1 MLINCDILIAY
12 GGCAKKHEKDAIIFR
27 EGTPARFLY
36 QIVEGEVKLYST
48 NNEGKD
54 LIQGI
59 FKTGDSFG
67 EPPLLLDKTYPS
79 TAQTTTPSVIIRITR
94 EKLLNILDDYPEINK
109 RLLYTFAE
117 RIYNKATAAQIWL
130 SHTPEE
136 KIIGFLNKVKEDCEE
151 TEKLLIPFTRQQIA
165 DFTGLRVETVI
176 RTLIKMSEQ
185 DRVSII
191 DHKLYY

>member
-12 GGCAKKHEKDAIIFR
+12 GGCAKKYDKDAIIFR
-27 EGTPARFLY
+27 EGTPPRFLY

-54 LIQGI
+54 LIQGL
-59 FKTGDSFG
+59 FKAGDSFG
-67 EPPLLLDKTYPS
+67 EPPLLLNKAYPS
-79 TAQTTTPSVIIRITR
+79 TAQTTTPGVIIKITR
-94 EKLLNILDDYPEINK
+94 EKLMNILDDYPEVNK
-109 RLLYTFAE
+109 KLLYTFAE

-136 KIIGFLNKVKEDCEE
+136 KIIGFLNKVKEDHGE
-151 TEKLLIPFTRQQIA
+151 TEKSLIPFTRQQIA

-176 RTLIKMSEQ
+176 RTLIRMSEQ
-185 DRVSII
+185 DKVII
-191 DHKLYY
+191 MDHKLYY

>member
-12 GGCAKKHEKDAIIFR
+12 GGCAKKYEKDAIIFR
-27 EGTPARFLY
+27 EGTAPRFLY

-54 LIQGI
+54 LIQGL
-59 FKTGDSFG
+59 FKVGDSFG
-67 EPPLLLDKTYPS
+67 EPPLLLDKVYPS
-79 TAQTTTPSVIIRITR
+79 TAQTTTPGVIIKITR
-94 EKLLNILDDYPEINK
+94 EKLMNILDDYPEINRK
-109 RLLYTFAE
+109 ILYTFAE
-117 RIYNKATAAQIWL
+117 RIYDKATAAQIWL

-136 KIIGFLNKVKEDCEE
+136 KIIGFLDKVKEEYG
-151 TEKLLIPFTRQQIA
+151 TTAKLLIPFTRQQIA

-176 RTLIKMSEQ
+176 RTLIRMSEQ
-185 DRVSII
+185 DKVSIM

>member
-12 GGCAKKHEKDAIIFR
+12 GGCAKKYEKDAIIFR
-27 EGTPARFLY
+27 EGAPARFLY

-59 FKTGDSFG
+59 FSTGDSFG
-67 EPPLLLDKTYPS
+67 EPPVLLDKPYPS
-79 TAQTTTPSVIIRITR
+79 TAQTTMPGVIIKITR

-109 RLLYTFAE
+109 QLVYTFAG

-136 KIIGFLNKVKEDCEE
+136 KIIGFLNKVKEDHKEE
-151 TEKLLIPFTRQQIA
+151 EKLLIPFTRQQIA

-176 RTLIKMSEQ
+176 RTLIRMSEQ
-185 DRVSII
+185 EKVSII